1 MTRKYKELLTTP
13 RFYLCMYEVHFKY
26 HLRIVLRILNTKNNN
41 NSIVPGKRIKS
52 VDDQIKRGRLN
63 ADEAKL
69 SYQQQQ
75 TVLNLYNCGITPK
88 IIAIQLD
95 LTERE
100 VFNIIRKVLTDDKRK
115 EESVK
120 EVSNS
125 SSLGMFYLDS
135 VIDTERLIKDA
146 QKRMWTALK
155 LEPKFDIPLEQTQ
168 EILEKF
174 CDSKITLAILH
185 VDLVGST
192 KLSMTL
198 PTEKL
203 AIIIQ
208 AFTQEMSLL
217 ISAYG
222 GHVFKYVGDAILAF
236 FFLSDN
242 NLYLP
247 CSNAVNCA
255 RTMIRV
261 MQDGINPILNDNDYP
276 EMGVRVGIDVG
287 ENVVVQYG
295 WSTNSYTLIE
305 SNHVNETNS
314 RNRGDD
320 QYYIDNKEVV
330 SSTTTKDNSGSIKP
344 SRVIRK
350 PHLDVLGYT
359 TSIAAKMTG
368 FATPN
373 QITIGLSVYE
383 SLDSAN
389 KSKFK
394 KVNISKDDWDYIN
407 PSTGKVYDIY
417 IGNIDDAHM

>member
-1 MTRKYKELLTTP
+1 MGPE
-13 RFYLCMYEVHFKY
+13 
-26 HLRIVLRILNTKNNN
+26 N
-41 NSIVPGKRIKS
+41 RIKS
-52 VDDQIKRGRLN
+52 VDDQIKRERIN

-69 SYQQQQ
+69 SYQQQ
-75 TVLNLYNCGITPK
+75 TVLNLYNCGIIPE

-100 VFNIIRKVLTDDKRK
+100 VINIIRKVLCDDKRK
-115 EESVK
+115 EESIK
-120 EVSNS
+120 QVSDS

-135 VIDTERLIKDA
+135 VIDTGRLIKDA
-146 QKRMWTALK
+146 QKRMWIALK

-208 AFTQEMSLL
+208 TFTQEMSLL

-255 RTMIRV
+255 RAMIRV

-305 SNHVNETNS
+305 ENHDNETDNC
-314 RNRGDD
+314 NDKD
-320 QYYIDNKEVV
+320 AQYYTDNKDVV
-330 SSTTTKDNSGSIKP
+330 SSITRDNSGSNKT

-350 PHLDVLGYT
+350 PHLDILGYT

-373 QITIGLSVYE
+373 QIMIGQSVYE

-394 KVNISKDDWDYIN
+394 KVNISKNDWDYIN
-407 PSTGKVYDIY
+407 PSTGKVYGIY
-417 IGNIDDAHM
+417 SNITEVSHT

>member
-1 MTRKYKELLTTP
+1 MGPE
-13 RFYLCMYEVHFKY
+13 
-26 HLRIVLRILNTKNNN
+26 
-41 NSIVPGKRIKS
+41 KRNKS
-52 VDDQIKRGRLN
+52 ADDQIKREGINPL
-63 ADEAKL
+63 EAKL
-69 SYQQQQ
+69 SYQQQ
-75 TVLNLYNCGITPK
+75 TVLNLYNCGITPE
-88 IIAIQLD
+88 IIALQLD
-95 LTERE
+95 TTKTE
-100 VFNIIRKVLTDDKRK
+100 VISIIRKALSDDKRK
-115 EESVK
+115 EESIK
-120 EVSNS
+120 QASDS

-135 VIDTERLIKDA
+135 VIDTEKSIKDA
-146 QKRMWTALK
+146 QKRMWKALK

-168 EILEKF
+168 EILERF
-174 CDSKITLAILH
+174 CGSKITLAILH
-185 VDLVGST
+185 IDLVGST

-203 AIIIQ
+203 ATIVQ

-222 GHVFKYVGDAILAF
+222 GYVFKYVGDALLAF

-247 CSNAVNCA
+247 CSNAVNFA

-276 EMGVRVGIDVG
+276 EMGVRVGVDVG

-295 WSTNSYTLIE
+295 WSTNSYSLIE
-305 SNHVNETNS
+305 DNFSNETNY
-314 RNRGDD
+314 RNGGDV

-330 SSTTTKDNSGSIKP
+330 RSTSDNSDSIKT
-344 SRVIRK
+344 SHIIRK

-373 QITIGLSVYE
+373 QIIIGQSVYE
-383 SLDSAN
+383 ILDPVN
-389 KSKFK
+389 KSKFD

-417 IGNIDDAHM
+417 SSIDVPHT

>member
-1 MTRKYKELLTTP
+1 MGD
-13 RFYLCMYEVHFKY
+13 
-26 HLRIVLRILNTKNNN
+26 
-41 NSIVPGKRIKS
+41 GKRNKS
-52 VDDQIKRGRLN
+52 VDDQIKREGIN
-63 ADEAKL
+63 TQEAKL
-69 SYQQQQ
+69 TYQQQ
-75 TVLNLYNCGITPK
+75 TVLNLYNCGITPE
-88 IIAIQLD
+88 IIALQLD
-95 LTERE
+95 STKRE
-100 VFNIIRKVLTDDKRK
+100 VISIIRKVLSDDKRK
-115 EESVK
+115 EGSVRQ
-120 EVSNS
+120 VSDS

-135 VIDTERLIKDA
+135 VIDTERSIKDA
-146 QKRMWTALK
+146 QKRMWKALK

-174 CDSKITLAILH
+174 CDSKIILAILH

-203 AIIIQ
+203 ATIVQ

-222 GHVFKYVGDAILAF
+222 GHVFKYVGDALLAF
-236 FFLSDN
+236 FILSDN

-276 EMGVRVGIDVG
+276 EMGVRVGVDVG

-305 SNHVNETNS
+305 DNHHSNETNG
-314 RNRGDD
+314 RNCGDA

-330 SSTTTKDNSGSIKP
+330 RSTSDNSDCIKTD
-344 SRVIRK
+344 RVVRK

-368 FATPN
+368 FTIPN
-373 QITIGLSVYE
+373 QIMIGQSVYE
-383 SLDSAN
+383 ILDPVN
-389 KSKFK
+389 KSKFD
-394 KVNISKDDWDYIN
+394 KVNISRVDWDYIN

-417 IGNIDDAHM
+417 SSIDAPHT

>member
-1 MTRKYKELLTTP
+1 MGPE
-13 RFYLCMYEVHFKY
+13 
-26 HLRIVLRILNTKNNN
+26 
-41 NSIVPGKRIKS
+41 KRNKS
-52 VDDQIKRGRLN
+52 VDDQIKREGINPL
-63 ADEAKL
+63 EAKL
-69 SYQQQQ
+69 SYQQQ
-75 TVLNLYNCGITPK
+75 TVLNLYNCGITPE
-88 IIAIQLD
+88 IIALQLD
-95 LTERE
+95 TTKRE
-100 VFNIIRKVLTDDKRK
+100 VISIIRKALSDDKRK
-115 EESVK
+115 EESIK
-120 EVSNS
+120 QVSDS

-135 VIDTERLIKDA
+135 VIDTEKSIKDA
-146 QKRMWTALK
+146 QKRMWKALK

-168 EILEKF
+168 EILERF
-174 CDSKITLAILH
+174 CGSKITLAILH
-185 VDLVGST
+185 IDLVGST

-203 AIIIQ
+203 ATIVQ

-222 GHVFKYVGDAILAF
+222 GHVFKYVGDALLAF

-276 EMGVRVGIDVG
+276 EMGVRVGVDVG

-295 WSTNSYTLIE
+295 WSTNSYSLIE
-305 SNHVNETNS
+305 DNHHSNETNY
-314 RNRGDD
+314 RNGRDA

-330 SSTTTKDNSGSIKP
+330 RSTSDNSDCIKTD
-344 SRVIRK
+344 RVVRK

-368 FATPN
+368 FTIPN
-373 QITIGLSVYE
+373 QIMIGQSVYE
-383 SLDSAN
+383 ILDPVN
-389 KSKFK
+389 KSKFD
-394 KVNISKDDWDYIN
+394 KVNISRVDWDYIN
-407 PSTGKVYDIY
+407 PFTGNVYDIY
-417 IGNIDDAHM
+417 SSIDVVHT

>member
-1 MTRKYKELLTTP
+1 MG
-13 RFYLCMYEVHFKY
+13 
-26 HLRIVLRILNTKNNN
+26 
-41 NSIVPGKRIKS
+41 PGKRNKS
-52 VDDQIKRGRLN
+52 LEDVIKREGIN
-63 ADEAKL
+63 TEEARL
-69 SYQQQQ
+69 SYQQQ
-75 TVLNLYNCGITPK
+75 TVLNLYNCGISPE
-88 IIAIQLD
+88 IIALQLD
-95 LTERE
+95 STQRE
-100 VFNIIRKVLTDDKRK
+100 VISIIGKVLNDDKRK
-115 EESVK
+115 EESIK
-120 EVSNS
+120 QVSDS

-135 VIDTERLIKDA
+135 VIDIERLIKDA
-146 QKRMWTALK
+146 QKRMWNALK

-203 AIIIQ
+203 AIIVQ

-236 FFLSDN
+236 FFLRDN
-242 NLYLP
+242 NMYLP
-247 CSNAVNCA
+247 CSNAANCA

-261 MQDGINPILNDNDYP
+261 MQNGINPILNDNDYP

-295 WSTNSYTLIE
+295 WSTNSYALIE
-305 SNHVNETNS
+305 ENHDNETDT
-314 RNRGDD
+314 RNGEDV
-320 QYYIDNKEVV
+320 QYYFENKDVAK
-330 SSTTTKDNSGSIKP
+330 STSDSEDIARTNRI
-344 SRVIRK
+344 VRK

-373 QITIGLSVYE
+373 QIMIGQSVYE
-383 SLDSAN
+383 ILDPVN

-394 KVNISKDDWDYIN
+394 KVNISKNDWDYIN

-417 IGNIDDAHM
+417 SSIDIVHM

>member
-1 MTRKYKELLTTP
+1 MGLG
-13 RFYLCMYEVHFKY
+13 
-26 HLRIVLRILNTKNNN
+26 
-41 NSIVPGKRIKS
+41 PGKRNKL
-52 VDDQIKRGRLN
+52 VDDQINREGIN
-63 ADEAKL
+63 TQEAKL
-69 SYQQQQ
+69 SYQQQ
-75 TVLNLYNCGITPK
+75 TVLNLHNCGISPE
-88 IIAIQLD
+88 IIALQLD
-95 LTERE
+95 STKRE
-100 VFNIIRKVLTDDKRK
+100 VISIIRKVLGDDKRK
-115 EESVK
+115 EESIK
-120 EVSNS
+120 QVSDS

-135 VIDTERLIKDA
+135 VIDTERSIKAA
-146 QKRMWTALK
+146 QERMWKALK

-185 VDLVGST
+185 IDLVGST

-203 AIIIQ
+203 AIIVQ

-222 GHVFKYVGDAILAF
+222 GHVFKYVGDALLAF
-236 FFLSDN
+236 FFLSDK

-287 ENVVVQYG
+287 ENVIVQYG

-305 SNHVNETNS
+305 ENHHSDETN
-314 RNRGDD
+314 GHIEDA
-320 QYYIDNKEVV
+320 QYYIDDKEIIR
-330 SSTTTKDNSGSIKP
+330 STTDNNDSIKP
-344 SRVIRK
+344 NHVVRK
-350 PHLDVLGYT
+350 PHLDILGYT

-373 QITIGLSVYE
+373 QIMIGQSVYE
-383 SLDSAN
+383 ILDPVN
-389 KSKFK
+389 KGKFN

-407 PSTGKVYDIY
+407 PSTGNVYGIY
-417 IGNIDDAHM
+417 SSIDAARTEVYV

>member
-1 MTRKYKELLTTP
+1 MG
-13 RFYLCMYEVHFKY
+13 
-26 HLRIVLRILNTKNNN
+26 
-41 NSIVPGKRIKS
+41 PGKRNKS
-52 VDDQIKRGRLN
+52 VDHQNKRGGIKT
-63 ADEAKL
+63 EEVKL
-69 SYQQQQ
+69 SNQQQ
-75 TVLNLYNCGITPK
+75 TVLNLYNCGITPE
-88 IIAIQLD
+88 IIALQLD
-95 LTERE
+95 STNEE
-100 VFNIIRKVLTDDKRK
+100 VISIIRKVLSDDKRK
-115 EESVK
+115 AESIK
-120 EVSNS
+120 QVSDS

-135 VIDTERLIKDA
+135 VIDTERFIKDA
-146 QKRMWTALK
+146 QKRMWNALK

-174 CDSKITLAILH
+174 CDSKIILVILH

-203 AIIIQ
+203 AIIVQ

-236 FFLSDN
+236 FFLNDN

-276 EMGVRVGIDVG
+276 EMGVRLGIDVG

-295 WSTNSYTLIE
+295 WSTNSYSLIE
-305 SNHVNETNS
+305 ENHDNGSHN
-314 RNRGDD
+314 DKD
-320 QYYIDNKEVV
+320 AQYYIDNKEVV
-330 SSTTTKDNSGSIKP
+330 RSITDNSVTIKTN
-344 SRVIRK
+344 RMVKK

-359 TSIAAKMTG
+359 TSITAKMTG

-373 QITIGLSVYE
+373 QIMIGQSVYE
-383 SLDSAN
+383 TLDSVN
-389 KSKFK
+389 KNKFE

-417 IGNIDDAHM
+417 GDKIDVVHT

>member
-1 MTRKYKELLTTP
+1 MG
-13 RFYLCMYEVHFKY
+13 
-26 HLRIVLRILNTKNNN
+26 
-41 NSIVPGKRIKS
+41 PGKRNKS
-52 VDDQIKRGRLN
+52 LEDIIKREGIN
-63 ADEAKL
+63 TEEARL
-69 SYQQQQ
+69 SYQQQ
-75 TVLNLYNCGITPK
+75 TVLNLYNCGISPE
-88 IIAIQLD
+88 IIALQLD
-95 LTERE
+95 STQRE
-100 VFNIIRKVLTDDKRK
+100 VISTIEKVLNDDKRK
-115 EESVK
+115 EESIK
-120 EVSNS
+120 QVSDS

-135 VIDTERLIKDA
+135 VIDIERLIKDA
-146 QKRMWTALK
+146 QKRMWNALK

-203 AIIIQ
+203 AIIVQ

-236 FFLSDN
+236 FFLRDN
-242 NLYLP
+242 NMYLP
-247 CSNAVNCA
+247 CSNAANCA

-261 MQDGINPILNDNDYP
+261 MQNGINPILNDNDYP

-295 WSTNSYTLIE
+295 WSTNSYALIE
-305 SNHVNETNS
+305 ENHDNETDT
-314 RNRGDD
+314 RKGEDI
-320 QYYIDNKEVV
+320 QYYFENKDVAK
-330 SSTTTKDNSGSIKP
+330 STSDSDDIARTNRI
-344 SRVIRK
+344 VRK

-373 QITIGLSVYE
+373 RIMIGQSVYE
-383 SLDSAN
+383 ILDPVN

-394 KVNISKDDWDYIN
+394 KVNISKNDWDYIN

-417 IGNIDDAHM
+417 SSIDIVHT

>member
-1 MTRKYKELLTTP
+1 MESGGMNR
-13 RFYLCMYEVHFKY
+13 
-26 HLRIVLRILNTKNNN
+26 
-41 NSIVPGKRIKS
+41 S
-52 VDDQIKRGRLN
+52 VDDETKREGINPL
-63 ADEAKL
+63 EARL
-69 SYQQQQ
+69 SYQQQ
-75 TVLNLYNCGITPK
+75 TVLNLYNCGIAPE
-88 IIAIQLD
+88 IIALQLD
-95 LTERE
+95 ITNEE
-100 VFNIIRKVLTDDKRK
+100 VINIIRKVLSDDKRK

-120 EVSNS
+120 QVSDS

-146 QKRMWTALK
+146 QKRMWNALK

-174 CDSKITLAILH
+174 CGSKITLAILH
-185 VDLVGST
+185 IDLVGST

-203 AIIIQ
+203 ATIVQ

-222 GHVFKYVGDAILAF
+222 GHVFKYIGDALLAF

-255 RTMIRV
+255 RAMIRV

-276 EMGVRVGIDVG
+276 EMGVRVGIDAG

-295 WSTNSYTLIE
+295 WSTNSYALIE
-305 SNHVNETNS
+305 ENHGNEIDDSN
-314 RNRGDD
+314 GDA
-320 QYYIDNKEVV
+320 QYYNHNKEAV
-330 SSTTTKDNSGSIKP
+330 SSTTTTNNSGGSKTNHI
-344 SRVIRK
+344 IRK

-368 FATPN
+368 FAIPN
-373 QITIGLSVYE
+373 QIMIGQSIYE
-383 SLDSAN
+383 ILDPVN

-394 KVNISKDDWDYIN
+394 RVNISKGNWDYIN
-407 PSTGKVYDIY
+407 SSTGNIY
-417 IGNIDDAHM
+417 HIYSSIDAS

>member
-1 MTRKYKELLTTP
+1 MEMIVMKRASSTTP
-13 RFYLCMYEVHFKY
+13 DPENDFAIESEEMNRSVNDETKREKRF
-26 HLRIVLRILNTKNNN
+26 
-41 NSIVPGKRIKS
+41 
-52 VDDQIKRGRLN
+52 
-63 ADEAKL
+63 
-69 SYQQQQ
+69 SYQQQ
-75 TVLNLYNCGITPK
+75 TVLNLYNCGIAPE
-88 IIAIQLD
+88 IIALQLD
-95 LTERE
+95 TTKKE
-100 VFNIIRKVLTDDKRK
+100 VINIIGKALSDDKRK

-120 EVSNS
+120 QVSDS

-146 QKRMWTALK
+146 QKRMWKALK

-174 CDSKITLAILH
+174 CGSKISLAILH

-192 KLSMTL
+192 KLSMML

-203 AIIIQ
+203 AIIVQ

-222 GHVFKYVGDAILAF
+222 GHPFKYVGDAILAF
-236 FFLSDN
+236 FFTGDN

-276 EMGVRVGIDVG
+276 EMGVRVGVDAG

-295 WSTNSYTLIE
+295 WSTNSYTFIE
-305 SNHVNETNS
+305 ENHVNETDNS
-314 RNRGDD
+314 KGDEGD
-320 QYYIDNKEVV
+320 AQYYSHNKGVV
-330 SSTTTKDNSGSIKP
+330 SPTTTDNSSSIKT

-368 FATPN
+368 FVKPN
-373 QITIGLSVYE
+373 QIIIGQSVYE
-383 SLDSAN
+383 NLDSAN
-389 KSKFK
+389 KTKFK
-394 KVNISKDDWDYIN
+394 RLDISNNGWDYIN
-407 PSTGKVYDIY
+407 PSSGKVYDIY
-417 IGNIDDAHM
+417 SDINNVAQK

>member
-1 MTRKYKELLTTP
+1 MG
-13 RFYLCMYEVHFKY
+13 
-26 HLRIVLRILNTKNNN
+26 
-41 NSIVPGKRIKS
+41 PGKRNKS
-52 VDDQIKRGRLN
+52 VDDQIKREGMN
-63 ADEAKL
+63 TQEAKL
-69 SYQQQQ
+69 SYQQQ
-75 TVLNLYNCGITPK
+75 TVLNLYNCGITPE
-88 IIAIQLD
+88 IIALQLD
-95 LTERE
+95 STKGE
-100 VFNIIRKVLTDDKRK
+100 VISIIRKVLSDDKRK

-120 EVSNS
+120 HVSDS

-135 VIDTERLIKDA
+135 VIDTERLIKEA
-146 QKRMWTALK
+146 QKRMWNALK

-174 CDSKITLAILH
+174 CGSKITLAILH

-203 AIIIQ
+203 ATIVQ

-255 RTMIRV
+255 RSMIRV

-276 EMGVRVGIDVG
+276 EMGVRVGIDAG

-295 WSTNSYTLIE
+295 WSTNSYSLIE
-305 SNHVNETNS
+305 ENHVNETEGNNAEDAHYCS
-314 RNRGDD
+314 
-320 QYYIDNKEVV
+320 DNKEVAR
-330 SSTTTKDNSGSIKP
+330 SITDNSGSIKT

-359 TSIAAKMTG
+359 TSIATKMTR
-368 FATPN
+368 FTTPN
-373 QITIGLSVYE
+373 QIMVGQSVYE
-383 SLDSAN
+383 ILDPVN
-389 KSKFK
+389 KSKFN
-394 KVNISKDDWDYIN
+394 KVNVSKNDWDYIN
-407 PSTGKVYDIY
+407 SSTGDIY
-417 IGNIDDAHM
+417 HIYSSIDAS

>member
-1 MTRKYKELLTTP
+1 MG
-13 RFYLCMYEVHFKY
+13 
-26 HLRIVLRILNTKNNN
+26 
-41 NSIVPGKRIKS
+41 PGKRNKS
-52 VDDQIKRGRLN
+52 LEDVIKREGIN
-63 ADEAKL
+63 TEEARL
-69 SYQQQQ
+69 SYQQQ
-75 TVLNLYNCGITPK
+75 TVLNLYNCGISPE
-88 IIAIQLD
+88 IIALQLD
-95 LTERE
+95 STQRE
-100 VFNIIRKVLTDDKRK
+100 VISIIGKVLNDDKRK
-115 EESVK
+115 EESIK
-120 EVSNS
+120 QVSDS

-135 VIDTERLIKDA
+135 VIDIERLIKDA
-146 QKRMWTALK
+146 QKRMWNALK

-203 AIIIQ
+203 AIIVQ

-236 FFLSDN
+236 FFLRDN
-242 NLYLP
+242 NMYLP
-247 CSNAVNCA
+247 CSNAANCA

-261 MQDGINPILNDNDYP
+261 MQNGINPILNDNDYP

-295 WSTNSYTLIE
+295 WSTNSYALIE
-305 SNHVNETNS
+305 ENHDNETDTHN
-314 RNRGDD
+314 GEDV
-320 QYYIDNKEVV
+320 QYYFENKDVAK
-330 SSTTTKDNSGSIKP
+330 STSDSDDIARTNHI
-344 SRVIRK
+344 VRK

-373 QITIGLSVYE
+373 QIMIGQSVYE
-383 SLDSAN
+383 ILDPVN

-394 KVNISKDDWDYIN
+394 KVNISKNDWDYIN

-417 IGNIDDAHM
+417 SSIDIVHT

>member
-1 MTRKYKELLTTP
+1 LDTE
-13 RFYLCMYEVHFKY
+13 
-26 HLRIVLRILNTKNNN
+26 N
-41 NSIVPGKRIKS
+41 NSSITSGKRNTP
-52 VDDQIKRGRLN
+52 DNDQFKINMR
-63 ADEAKL
+63 EAKL
-69 SYQQQQ
+69 SYQQQ
-75 TVLNLYNCGITPK
+75 TVLNLYNCGITPD
-88 IIAIQLD
+88 IIGIQLD
-95 LTERE
+95 ITKQE
-100 VFNIIRKVLTDDKRK
+100 VSSIIRKVLSDDKRK

-120 EVSNS
+120 QVSDS

-146 QKRMWTALK
+146 QKRMWNALK
-155 LEPKFDIPLEQTQ
+155 LEPKFEIPLEKTQ

-203 AIIIQ
+203 ATIVQ

-217 ISAYG
+217 IYAYG

-236 FFLSDN
+236 FFLRDN

-295 WSTNSYTLIE
+295 WSTTSYTLGE
-305 SNHVNETNS
+305 ENHDNGTDSHNDKDAQS
-314 RNRGDD
+314 
-320 QYYIDNKEVV
+320 YIDNKEIVR
-330 SSTTTKDNSGSIKP
+330 SITTGNSDRIKTN
-344 SRVIRK
+344 RVIRK
-350 PHLDVLGYT
+350 PHLDILGYT

-373 QITIGLSVYE
+373 QIMIGQSVYE
-383 SLDSAN
+383 ILDPVN
-389 KSKFK
+389 KNKFR
-394 KVNISKDDWDYIN
+394 KVKIDKGGWDYIN
-407 PSTGKVYDIY
+407 SSTGNVYDIY
-417 IGNIDDAHM
+417 SSIDALRT

>member
-1 MTRKYKELLTTP
+1 
-13 RFYLCMYEVHFKY
+13 
-26 HLRIVLRILNTKNNN
+26 
-41 NSIVPGKRIKS
+41 
-52 VDDQIKRGRLN
+52 
-63 ADEAKL
+63 
-69 SYQQQQ
+69 
-75 TVLNLYNCGITPK
+75 VLNLYNCGITPE
-88 IIAIQLD
+88 IIALQLD
-95 LTERE
+95 STKRE
-100 VFNIIRKVLTDDKRK
+100 VISIIRKVLSDDKRK
-115 EESVK
+115 EKSIK
-120 EVSNS
+120 QVSDS

-135 VIDTERLIKDA
+135 VIDTERSIKDA
-146 QKRMWTALK
+146 QERMWKALK

-174 CDSKITLAILH
+174 CESKIILAILH

-203 AIIIQ
+203 ATIVQ

-222 GHVFKYVGDAILAF
+222 GHVFKYVGDALLAF

-261 MQDGINPILNDNDYP
+261 MQNGINPILNDNDYP

-287 ENVVVQYG
+287 ENVIVQYG

-305 SNHVNETNS
+305 DNHHSNDTNY
-314 RNRGDD
+314 RIGEEV
-320 QYYIDNKEVV
+320 QYYIGDKEVV
-330 SSTTTKDNSGSIKP
+330 RSTSDNSDTIKTNC
-344 SRVIRK
+344 VIRK

-359 TSIAAKMTG
+359 TSIAAKMTR
-368 FATPN
+368 FTTPN
-373 QITIGLSVYE
+373 QIMIGQSVYE
-383 SLDSAN
+383 ILDPVN
-389 KSKFK
+389 KNKFN

-417 IGNIDDAHM
+417 NSIDVAHT

>member
-1 MTRKYKELLTTP
+1 MDPE
-13 RFYLCMYEVHFKY
+13 
-26 HLRIVLRILNTKNNN
+26 N
-41 NSIVPGKRIKS
+41 NSSMESEGMNRS
-52 VDDQIKRGRLN
+52 VDDKTKREGINPL
-63 ADEAKL
+63 EAKL
-69 SYQQQQ
+69 SYQQQ
-75 TVLNLYNCGITPK
+75 TVLNLYNCGITPE
-88 IIAIQLD
+88 IISLQLD
-95 LTERE
+95 TTNEE
-100 VFNIIRKVLTDDKRK
+100 VINIIRKVLSDDKRK

-120 EVSNS
+120 QVSDS

-146 QKRMWTALK
+146 QKRMWKALK

-168 EILEKF
+168 EILERF
-174 CDSKITLAILH
+174 CGSKITLAILH

-203 AIIIQ
+203 ATIVQ

-222 GHVFKYVGDAILAF
+222 GHVFKYIGDALLAF

-255 RTMIRV
+255 RAMIRV

-295 WSTNSYTLIE
+295 WSTNSYALIE
-305 SNHVNETNS
+305 ENHSNEIDDSN
-314 RNRGDD
+314 GDA
-320 QYYIDNKEVV
+320 QYYSHNKEAV
-330 SSTTTKDNSGSIKP
+330 SST
-344 SRVIRK
+344 
-350 PHLDVLGYT
+350 
-359 TSIAAKMTG
+359 
-368 FATPN
+368 
-373 QITIGLSVYE
+373 
-383 SLDSAN
+383 
-389 KSKFK
+389 
-394 KVNISKDDWDYIN
+394 
-407 PSTGKVYDIY
+407 
-417 IGNIDDAHM
+417 

>member
-1 MTRKYKELLTTP
+1 LDVENNYSP
-13 RFYLCMYEVHFKY
+13 R
-26 HLRIVLRILNTKNNN
+26 
-41 NSIVPGKRIKS
+41 PGKRNKPVGDHINREGISK
-52 VDDQIKRGRLN
+52 Q
-63 ADEAKL
+63 EAKL
-69 SYQQQQ
+69 SYQQQ
-75 TVLNLYNCGITPK
+75 TVLNLYNSGITLE
-88 IIAIQLD
+88 IIALQLD
-95 LTERE
+95 LTKKE
-100 VFNIIRKVLTDDKRK
+100 VTDIMTKVQNDDKRK
-115 EESVK
+115 KESIK
-120 EVSNS
+120 QVSDS

-135 VIDTERLIKDA
+135 VIDPERLVKDA
-146 QKRMWTALK
+146 QKRMWNALK

-174 CDSKITLAILH
+174 SDSKTILTILH

-203 AIIIQ
+203 AIIVQ
-208 AFTQEMSLL
+208 AFTQEMSFL

-222 GHVFKYVGDAILAF
+222 GHVFKYVGDALLAF
-236 FFLSDN
+236 FFLGDS

-261 MQDGINPILNDNDYP
+261 MQDGINPILNENDYP
-276 EMGVRVGIDVG
+276 EMGVRVGVDAG

-305 SNHVNETNS
+305 DKSANEKTNS
-314 RNRGDD
+314 RNGDKYT
-320 QYYIDNKEVV
+320 QYHIDKKRDVR
-330 SSTTTKDNSGSIKP
+330 STLSNSDSIKTNNI
-344 SRVIRK
+344 IRK

-368 FATPN
+368 FAAPN
-373 QITIGLSVYE
+373 QIMIGQSVYE
-383 SLDSAN
+383 CLDLVN

-394 KVNISKDDWDYIN
+394 RVNISKDDWDYVN
-407 PSTGKVYDIY
+407 PSTGKVYDLY
-417 IGNIDDAHM
+417 SSIGIVQT

>member
-1 MTRKYKELLTTP
+1 MDFE
-13 RFYLCMYEVHFKY
+13 
-26 HLRIVLRILNTKNNN
+26 NNN
-41 NSIVPGKRIKS
+41 NSRGPGKRIKS
-52 VDDQIKRGRLN
+52 VDDQSKREGIN
-63 ADEAKL
+63 TNEAKL
-69 SYQQQQ
+69 SYQQQ
-75 TVLNLYNCGITPK
+75 TVLNLYNCGISPE
-88 IIAIQLD
+88 IIAVQLD

-100 VFNIIRKVLTDDKRK
+100 VISVIRKVLSDDKRK
-115 EESVK
+115 EK
-120 EVSNS
+120 TIKQVSDS
-125 SSLGMFYLDS
+125 PSLGMFYLDS
-135 VIDTERLIKDA
+135 VIDTERIIKDA
-146 QKRMWTALK
+146 QKRMWNALN

-203 AIIIQ
+203 AIIVQ

-242 NLYLP
+242 NQYLP
-247 CSNAVNCA
+247 CNNAVNCA

-295 WSTNSYTLIE
+295 WSTNSHTLIE
-305 SNHVNETNS
+305 SNQVNETNS

-320 QYYIDNKEVV
+320 QYYIDNKEIV
-330 SSTTTKDNSGSIKP
+330 SSTTKNINGSIKT

-373 QITIGLSVYE
+373 QIIIGQSVYE

-394 KVNISKDDWDYIN
+394 KVNISKVDWDYIN

-417 IGNIDDAHM
+417 SGNTDAART

>member
-1 MTRKYKELLTTP
+1 M
-13 RFYLCMYEVHFKY
+13 
-26 HLRIVLRILNTKNNN
+26 NTENDY
-41 NSIVPGKRIKS
+41 SMGLGKKSNS
-52 VDDQIKRGRLN
+52 VDDRVDTEGMNTQEG
-63 ADEAKL
+63 KL
-69 SYQQQQ
+69 LYQQQ
-75 TVLNLYNCGITPK
+75 TVLNLYNCGIIPE
-88 IIAIQLD
+88 IIALQLD
-95 LTERE
+95 LTKRE
-100 VFNIIRKVLTDDKRK
+100 VIRIIRKVISDNKRK
-115 EESVK
+115 EESIK
-120 EVSNS
+120 QVSEA

-135 VIDTERLIKDA
+135 VIDAERSIKDA
-146 QKRMWTALK
+146 QKRMWKALK

-174 CDSKITLAILH
+174 CDSKIILIILH

-203 AIIIQ
+203 ATLVQ

-236 FFLSDN
+236 FFLNDN

-276 EMGVRVGIDVG
+276 EMGIRVGIDAG

-305 SNHVNETNS
+305 DKSVNETDS
-314 RNRGDD
+314 RNGENT
-320 QYYIDNKEVV
+320 QCYIDTKRVI
-330 SSTTTKDNSGSIKP
+330 SSTLDNSDSIKTN
-344 SRVIRK
+344 RIVRK
-350 PHLDVLGYT
+350 PHLDILGYT

-368 FATPN
+368 IMTPN
-373 QITIGLSVYE
+373 QIVIGESVYE
-383 SLDSAN
+383 FLDPVN

-394 KVNISKDDWDYIN
+394 RVDISKHDWDYIN
-407 PSTGKVYDIY
+407 PSTGKVYSIY
-417 IGNIDDAHM
+417 SSIIINVARI

>member
-1 MTRKYKELLTTP
+1 
-13 RFYLCMYEVHFKY
+13 
-26 HLRIVLRILNTKNNN
+26 
-41 NSIVPGKRIKS
+41 
-52 VDDQIKRGRLN
+52 
-63 ADEAKL
+63 L
-69 SYQQQQ
+69 SYQQQ
-75 TVLNLYNCGITPK
+75 TVLNLYNCGITPE
-88 IIAIQLD
+88 IIALQLD
-95 LTERE
+95 STNDE
-100 VFNIIRKVLTDDKRK
+100 VISIIRKVLSDDKRK
-115 EESVK
+115 EESIK
-120 EVSNS
+120 QVSDS

-135 VIDTERLIKDA
+135 VIDTERLIKGA
-146 QKRMWTALK
+146 QKRMWNALK

-174 CDSKITLAILH
+174 CDSKIILAILH

-203 AIIIQ
+203 AIIVQ
-208 AFTQEMSLL
+208 AFTQEMSSL

-276 EMGVRVGIDVG
+276 EMGVRIGIDVG

-295 WSTNSYTLIE
+295 WSTNSYSLIDE
-305 SNHVNETNS
+305 NHGYEADNHIDK
-314 RNRGDD
+314 GA
-320 QYYIDNKEVV
+320 QYYIDNKKVV
-330 SSTTTKDNSGSIKP
+330 RSTSNNNDTTKTNRI
-344 SRVIRK
+344 VRK

-359 TSIAAKMTG
+359 TSIATKMTG
-368 FATPN
+368 FTASN
-373 QITIGLSVYE
+373 QIIIGQSVYE
-383 SLDSAN
+383 TLDPVN

-407 PSTGKVYDIY
+407 PSTGKVYGIY
-417 IGNIDDAHM
+417 SSNIDVAHE